1 MAIAV
6 VQEWRQDPG
15 DRSTTNYDA
24 LTERLRAGA
33 PIDGLRVHAAGFFPE
48 GFRIFEVWDSQAHF
62 DRFVSDRL
70 MPLLAEVGATDAP
83 QPETEVYE
91 LSAFE
96 IP

>member
-6 VQEWRQDPG
+6 VQEWRQDPA

-24 LTERLRAGA
+24 LTDRLRGGD
-33 PIDGLRVHAAGFFPE
+33 PIDGLRVHTAGFFAG

-70 MPLLAEVGATDAP
+70 MPLLAEVGATDAA